1 MRTLMR
7 LQGLSSTNDLRP
19 HFLLLA
25 TIAALATVS
34 CRWFTPTPPDPA
46 AWSIDIRPLTA
57 PAGTSSTE
65 PQLTASGENVI
76 LAWVERAGATSTLK
90 FAQRTDEG
98 WSAPL
103 TAASGADWFLSYAD
117 PPAVMRL
124 SNGTLVAQ
132 WLQQTDPRLEAMD
145 LKLSYSKDEGKTWAP
160 ALTPH
165 HDGTKTQHAFASM
178 FEMPGSTLGLVW
190 LDGRESFIETDDPAG
205 GSMTMWYGAFDGAW
219 KQTADA
225 AIDHKVC
232 ECCSTAAA
240 ATSDGVLTAF
250 RDRSTGE
257 IRNIAVSR
265 LGTNSATSSGS
276 GASNAAWT
284 EPAAVHD
291 DGWKTYSCP
300 VNGPALSA
308 RGRQAAVAW
317 FSAPGDEGHSF
328 VAFSEDA
335 GRTWGPPIRLDDAMS
350 IGRVDVELL
359 DDGSA
364 VATWIEYAG
373 GKSELRARLVT
384 PNGIRSAPL
393 SVAGVGEDAAA
404 GLPRLARRGDEL
416 IFAWTESGAPNDAG
430 DVPQRVRTAVASLP

>member
-1 MRTLMR
+1 M
-7 LQGLSSTNDLRP
+7 
-19 HFLLLA
+19 
-25 TIAALATVS
+25 
-34 CRWFTPTPPDPA
+34 PTPPDPA

-57 PAGTSSTE
+57 PAGPSSTE
-65 PQLTASGENVI
+65 PQLTASGTHVI
-76 LAWVERAGATSTLK
+76 LSWIERAGATSTLK

-98 WSAPL
+98 WSTPL
-103 TAASGADWFLSYAD
+103 TVASGADWFLSYAD

-132 WLQQTDPRLEAMD
+132 WLQQIGPIEAMD
-145 LKLSYSKDEGKTWAP
+145 LTLSYSRDEGKTWAP
-160 ALTPH
+160 AFTPH

-250 RDRSTGE
+250 RDRSNDE
-257 IRNIAVSR
+257 IRDIAVSR
-265 LGTNSATSSGS
+265 LGIDSATG
-276 GASNAAWT
+276 GAQAAWT
-284 EPAAVHD
+284 EPAIVRVE
-291 DGWKTYSCP
+291 GWKTYSCP

-308 RGRQAAVAW
+308 RGQQAAVAW
-317 FSAPGDEGHSF
+317 FSAPADEGHAF

-384 PNGIRSAPL
+384 PNGIRSAPVP
-393 SVAGVGEDAAA
+393 VAGVGEDAAA
-404 GLPRLARRGDEL
+404 GLPRLARRDDEL
-416 IFAWTESGAPNDAG
+416 IFAWTESGTPNQAG
-430 DVPQRVRTAVASLP
+430 DVPQRVRTAVARLP

>member
-1 MRTLMR
+1 MELVRV
-7 LQGLSSTNDLRP
+7 SSTNDPRP
-19 HFLLLA
+19 HFLVVA
-25 TIAALATVS
+25 AIAALATVG

-57 PAGTSSTE
+57 PAATSSTE
-65 PQLTASGENVI
+65 PQLTASGTDVI
-76 LAWVERAGATSTLK
+76 LSWIERAGATSTLK

-132 WLQQTDPRLEAMD
+132 WLQQIGPIEAMD
-145 LKLSYSKDEGKTWAP
+145 LKLSYSRDEGETWAP
-160 ALTPH
+160 AFTPH
-165 HDGTKTQHAFASM
+165 HDGTTTQHAFASM

-205 GSMTMWYGAFDGAW
+205 GSMTMWYAAFDGTW

-240 ATSDGVLTAF
+240 VTSDGVLTAF
-250 RDRSTGE
+250 RDRSNDE

-265 LGTNSATSSGS
+265 LGINSGIDSATG
-276 GASNAAWT
+276 GAEASWT

-317 FSAPGDEGHSF
+317 FSAPADEGHAF

-373 GKSELRARLVT
+373 GQSELRARLVT
-384 PNGIRSAPL
+384 PNGIRSAPVN
-393 SVAGVGEDAAA
+393 VAGVGEDAAA

-416 IFAWTESGAPNDAG
+416 IFAWTESGTPNQAG
-430 DVPQRVRTAVASLP
+430 DTPQRVRTAVAQLP